1 LAVLMPRKTK
11 GQLVAGATPSSTGGT
26 VPYMS
31 PEQTRAD
38 EIDHRTDLFSF
49 GIVLYEMATG
59 RRPFAG
65 STATEVMDAIVTQ
78 PPIPPRDLNPAIPS
92 ELARIIEKALEKNPR
107 LRFQTASDIRAD
119 LQRMRRDLDSV
130 VRLPPRRAAPVAL
143 TSPRRRVAAVA
154 VGMAL
159 G

>member
-1 LAVLMPRKTK
+1 
-11 GQLVAGATPSSTGGT
+11 GQLMAGATPSSTGGT

-38 EIDHRTDLFSF
+38 DIDQRTDLFSF
-49 GIVLYEMATG
+49 GVVLYEMATG
-59 RRPFAG
+59 RRPFIGTTAG
-65 STATEVMDAIVTQ
+65 EVMDAIVTQ
-78 PPIPPRDLNPAIPS
+78 PPIPPRDLNPAIPA
-92 ELARIIEKALEKNPR
+92 ELTRIVEKALEKNPR

-130 VRLPPRRAAPVAL
+130 VRLPPRRPLAASLA
-143 TSPRRRVAAVA
+143 SPRRRIAAVA

-159 G
+159 GGGVLL